1 MTTVQPGNDDL
12 LVPGSE
18 RFERLPPSVKAILSP
33 RWQAPKPRLI
43 PELPPIP
50 VVTAGKKEKFEKLCA
65 ERAEAFYKKAVEKE
79 NERRAAARA
88 QKEEE
93 KARAAAAAAAEGG
106 EGEGGSPRAAVHVP
120 LTENGTNG
128 NSPLPFRQAIG
139 KVADERTPMWDRMLS
154 LKGTT
159 SGAERMADLR
169 QRFRTCHLEALEAA
183 DALTEETRKA
193 NLVSQ
198 QRARAHYGGRRQAIA
213 RATEAERTLREQAR
227 GIWDQRSSPAWGKRT
242 TPAWGGLGYQYSL
255 SEGDDARL
263 RRVQQQQVE
272 AMTAAFDERAE
283 VLLSSGQ
290 KLLRERGTH
299 HVNSKVLRREMNDCL
314 AGLRLNRWTQQPL
327 RLDTNLVSPRRGYI
341 KTGPHE
347 EWSKPLAVASR
358 SGTGPLV
365 PVYERAFETDVVAD
379 EEPEPEPEV
388 EWTLF
393 GSIWGPRCESCD
405 GCDFVDHEDII
416 FKRFASDWQVMVRLG
431 GGKLIAKSDDGAND
445 AAEEVEEVGTVLLFN
460 HQLCTLAYLWFAD
473 AVYSS
478 SGDLNIGVKL
488 NQGWKAFIDECKIWE
503 HMSEKDAACA
513 NSLIFMQVDRADRS
527 TIAAIGMQPK
537 YQGRDS
543 HRTVGQA
550 GQHTKAEVLTAEGLT
565 AAEADME
572 LAAHSSDLRSATQA
586 ALQVAESKQMA
597 KKSDSQLNRV
607 EFMYALVKTAIE
619 RFVKTKELVDASE
632 AVERLFIDHIQ
643 PSLEQP
649 RRGRKQPRI
658 PLPDT
663 FRMGVCY
670 KDEMSKRLA
679 ACAPSL
685 RVIFAG
691 LSKLTYEDARTA
703 GVKLPKPVD
712 NRWILR
718 EQGAVKWLKVDGQVS
733 FPLWRRFLEGL
744 FSLSTLDLRSIT
756 LCFQYSIMAVADG
769 NSEEGRLKEQHL
781 TFESFLEAIVRLAT
795 RLPLPTDA
803 QLAAS
808 GHSRAGPFVAALDL
822 NQEELKALAAQQAC
836 EWGDAPN
843 TAVAGSMPTRI
854 GHLVDVIVHRIRQ
867 PSGQTAP
874 VGGDEA
880 SDGPFVTLTRRELR
894 RWALRAIPGC
904 TETTLPETWAA
915 ETKMLGETD
924 ALPKRR

>member
-1 MTTVQPGNDDL
+1 MTTMQPCNDDL

-50 VVTAGKKEKFEKLCA
+50 VVTVGEKERFEKLCA
-65 ERAEAFYKKAVEKE
+65 ERAEAFHEKAVELL
-79 NERRAAARA
+79 
-88 QKEEE
+88 
-93 KARAAAAAAAEGG
+93 
-106 EGEGGSPRAAVHVP
+106 SPRAAVPV
-120 LTENGTNG
+120 TENRTKR

-139 KVADERTPMWDRMLS
+139 KVADERDPMWDRMLS

-159 SGAERMADLR
+159 FGAERMADLR
-169 QRFRTCHLEALEAA
+169 HRFRTCHLEALEAA
-183 DALTEETRKA
+183 DALTEETRNA

-198 QRARAHYGGRRQAIA
+198 QRARDNIGGRRQAIA

-227 GIWDQRSSPAWGKRT
+227 GIWDQRSSPAWGKRS

-255 SEGDDARL
+255 CEGEDAKL
-263 RRVQQQQVE
+263 RRGQRQQQMD

-299 HVNSKVLRREMNDCL
+299 LADSKVLRREMNDCL

-327 RLDTNLVSPRRGYI
+327 RLDTNVVSPRRGYI

-347 EWSKPLAVASR
+347 EWSKPLAVASS

-365 PVYERAFETDVVAD
+365 PVYGSSVYGRQFETDVLAD
-379 EEPEPEPEV
+379 EEPEPDPEV

-405 GCDFVDHEDII
+405 GCDFVDHDDII
-416 FKRFASDWQVMVRLG
+416 FKRFASDWQVMVRMG
-431 GGKLIAKSDDGAND
+431 GGKLIANSDDGTND

-460 HQLCTLAYLWFAD
+460 HQLCTLAYQWFSD

-488 NQGWKAFIDECKIWE
+488 NQGWKAFAEECKIWE

-513 NSLIFMQVDRADRS
+513 NSLIFMEVDRADRS
-527 TIAAIGMQPK
+527 TSAAICMQPK
-537 YQGRDS
+537 YEGRDS
-543 HRTVGQA
+543 LHTVLGQA
-550 GQHTKAEVLTAEGLT
+550 GQHTAAEVLTAEGLT
-565 AAEADME
+565 AAEADMD
-572 LAAHSSDLRSATQA
+572 LAAHSSDLRSATKA
-586 ALQVAESKQMA
+586 ALELAKSKEMA

-632 AVERLFIDHIQ
+632 AVGRLFIDHIH

-649 RRGRKQPRI
+649 RRGRKQPRM

-663 FRMGVCY
+663 FRLGVCY
-670 KDEMSKRLA
+670 KEEMSNRLA

-691 LSKLTYEDARTA
+691 LSKLTYEAARTA

-718 EQGAVKWLKVDGQVS
+718 EQGAVKWLKVAGQVS

-744 FSLSTLDLRSIT
+744 FSPSILDLRSIT

-769 NSEEGRLKEQHL
+769 NSEEGRLKEKHL
-781 TFESFLEAIVRLAT
+781 PFESFLEAIVRLAT
-795 RLPLPTDA
+795 RIPLPTDA

-808 GHSRAGPFVAALDL
+808 GHSRAGPFAAALNL

-836 EWGDAPN
+836 EWGDVPN
-843 TAVAGSMPTRI
+843 TAVAGSMPARI
-854 GHLVDVIVHRIRQ
+854 VHLVDVIVHRIRQ

-880 SDGPFVTLTRRELR
+880 SDGPLVTLTRRELR
-894 RWALRAIPGC
+894 RWALGAGCC
-904 TETTLPETWAA
+904 TETTLPETWAQ
-915 ETKMLGETD
+915 TKMLGETD
-924 ALPKRR
+924 ALPKR